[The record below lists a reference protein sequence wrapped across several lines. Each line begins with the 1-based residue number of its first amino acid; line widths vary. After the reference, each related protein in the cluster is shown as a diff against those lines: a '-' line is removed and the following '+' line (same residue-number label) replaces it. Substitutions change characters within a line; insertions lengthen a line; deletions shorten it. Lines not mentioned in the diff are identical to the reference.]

1 VGVISTLGAFGSN
14 AHMRRV
20 CGDLNEAVFEAAA
33 AAHIPRAVFIS
44 VHPFGFPAFVLP
56 GYFGGKQAA
65 EETLFRLFP
74 TGGVALR
81 PGFVYGTRHVGSA
94 GLGLP
99 LGAVGAPLEAALS
112 ALGPVAKTL
121 AAIPLAGAAFVPP
134 VSVDAVARAA
144 VAAATDPA
152 VVGGPMSVWELR
164 DRFGGG
170 GEAGSA

>member
-1 VGVISTLGAFGSN
+1 
-14 AHMRRV
+14 M
-20 CGDLNEAVFEAAA
+20 
-33 AAHIPRAVFIS
+33 
-44 VHPFGFPAFVLP
+44 
-56 GYFGGKQAA
+56 
-65 EETLFRLFP
+65 
-74 TGGVALR
+74 
-81 PGFVYGTRHVGSA
+81 
-94 GLGLP
+94 
-99 LGAVGAPLEAALS
+99 GAPLEAALS

-170 GEAGSA
+170 GEAGAA